1 MSCTICLAPQY
12 SCGQEAPATVLGVDF
27 LLTKISHNTIWG
39 TETNDQI
46 FQNRLKEFL
55 NVCELLSNIEKIES
69 KMIIVDTD
77 NNFYQIAYDHVIED
91 VRKNFGHINFTKH
104 TSNDTYAFHPI
115 DNKSGTPKLRH
126 LHDFE
131 NMFKTSMTAT
141 LISLFKLDHTTSKI
155 HNYPAEPSH
164 FATLISLLAKCMPY
178 TVNTI
183 TRDSLQELHMA
194 SVNKNK
200 MSGDFSEFLQI
211 YSSGIEFAPVLIFDG
226 ECYHFDYSTL
236 FCFLLYIFYLNKN
249 KDGTQTKSGHA
260 TYTQTLQ
267 GRACNFEATI
277 REKMQ
282 SDGFTVL
289 PQNGSKR
296 CIMRAEGKE
305 SEFDCIAIDCSKK
318 IIVLIEA
325 KYEDISPSSAS
336 GETMLQQIVLDEE
349 NGLLHHAE
357 KQNDRRMFLTKNFK
371 KLAKN
376 TTGDFLEYKKHSIIV
391 TKFTPMIKRH
401 KTTNSDVI

>member
-1 MSCTICLAPQY
+1 
-12 SCGQEAPATVLGVDF
+12 
-27 LLTKISHNTIWG
+27 
-39 TETNDQI
+39 
-46 FQNRLKEFL
+46 
-55 NVCELLSNIEKIES
+55 
-69 KMIIVDTD
+69 
-77 NNFYQIAYDHVIED
+77 
-91 VRKNFGHINFTKH
+91 
-104 TSNDTYAFHPI
+104 
-115 DNKSGTPKLRH
+115 
-126 LHDFE
+126 
-131 NMFKTSMTAT
+131 
-141 LISLFKLDHTTSKI
+141 
-155 HNYPAEPSH
+155 
-164 FATLISLLAKCMPY
+164 
-178 TVNTI
+178 
-183 TRDSLQELHMA
+183 
-194 SVNKNK
+194 

-401 KTTNSDVI
+401 KTTILMSFDEFRCTDFRNFDKG